1 MRADRLLSI
10 IWLLRG
16 RGPMTTAQLS
26 KELEV
31 STRTILRDV
40 DALSAAGVP
49 IYTER
54 GPHGGIRLLAE
65 YKTDVNALTAEESQ
79 ALFASIS
86 SWGPDSLGLG
96 KSLTSGLR
104 KLLAATPKSY
114 VEQTMDVASR
124 IIVDP
129 EGWLPVPEN
138 EQATDIFYL
147 IQNAVFGKYSVQLKY
162 HEKNS
167 PNTKTKLVNPHG
179 LVSAGASWYVC
190 LTSDKNKETVY
201 FQKLSRIDEVH
212 PLPHIPIPKN
222 EDIDVANEWKHHRTE
237 FQKNFT
243 PLTIYAWVKDI
254 RWSDIREWT
263 GKANPIPS
271 RKTPPSPIGWTY
283 YQLNFFDYL
292 HAMTVL
298 LRLNA
303 DIYIDSPINIRDD
316 LLALIRNI
324 EKLYGF

>member
-96 KSLTSGLR
+96 NHL
-104 KLLAATPKSY
+104 
-114 VEQTMDVASR
+114 
-124 IIVDP
+124 
-129 EGWLPVPEN
+129 
-138 EQATDIFYL
+138 
-147 IQNAVFGKYSVQLKY
+147 
-162 HEKNS
+162 
-167 PNTKTKLVNPHG
+167 
-179 LVSAGASWYVC
+179 
-190 LTSDKNKETVY
+190 
-201 FQKLSRIDEVH
+201 
-212 PLPHIPIPKN
+212 
-222 EDIDVANEWKHHRTE
+222 HRTP
-237 FQKNFT
+237 QASGSHSQ
-243 PLTIYAWVKDI
+243 II
-254 RWSDIREWT
+254 C
-263 GKANPIPS
+263 
-271 RKTPPSPIGWTY
+271 
-283 YQLNFFDYL
+283 
-292 HAMTVL
+292 
-298 LRLNA
+298 
-303 DIYIDSPINIRDD
+303 
-316 LLALIRNI
+316 
-324 EKLYGF
+324 